1 MSHKKVLIV
10 FTLILM
16 LLASVASPVV
26 ADPPETARI
35 WVSYK
40 DSSGPDVLKMLTG
53 NGAKVHYDF
62 PELGAYVVSV
72 PAAALN
78 GILNNPFVIDV
89 EEDALR
95 YPIRSMESQVTSEA
109 YSVLEQTGQ
118 IVPYGIDLVQ
128 ARDVWDANR
137 DGVVDAGAPTGA
149 NRTLC
154 IIDSG
159 YYQGHEDLPNAVG
172 GYSQVD
178 DDWSRDGNGR
188 ALAVP
193 LLLKTTYGVV
203 GVTPGTVNLYIVKI
217 L

>member
-1 MSHKKVLIV
+1 
-10 FTLILM
+10 
-16 LLASVASPVV
+16 
-26 ADPPETARI
+26 
-35 WVSYK
+35 
-40 DSSGPDVLKMLTG
+40 
-53 NGAKVHYDF
+53 
-62 PELGAYVVSV
+62 
-72 PAAALN
+72 
-78 GILNNPFVIDV
+78 
-89 EEDALR
+89 
-95 YPIRSMESQVTSEA
+95 MESQVTSEA

-178 DDWSRDGNGR
+178 DDWSRDGNGHGSHVGGTIT
-188 ALAVP
+188 AENNP
-193 LLLKTTYGVV
+193 YGVV
-203 GVTPGTVNLYIVKI
+203 GVTPERSIFTSLNSLTIPVRQLTLPIWWMLSAAVGMLARMWSA
-217 L
+217 